1 MEKVF
6 PDPLL
11 KNQNWAYLW
20 ISCIKLTTV
29 CFKVGTH
36 LYMSLFPFVCRA
48 PYLRNRTSSE
58 HFGTYVKNDDIC
70 RAPYLR
76 NSTSS
81 EHFGTYVKNDD
92 ISRCSLLKKNI
103 FGLLEGLK
111 VQKFAQNKKQL
122 IRHVPYLR
130 NSVAHDHDFW
140 YTCVKW

>member
-48 PYLRNRTSSE
+48 PYLRNRTSSD
-58 HFGTYVKNDDIC
+58 HFGTYVKNDDI
-70 RAPYLR
+70 
-76 NSTSS
+76 
-81 EHFGTYVKNDD
+81 F
-92 ISRCSLLKKNI
+92 RCSLLKKNI

-111 VQKFAQNKKQL
+111 VQKIVQNKKQL